1 MKKNSIFSE
10 FLKKLV
16 LTISTILLTNSLI
29 WAQTISGTVKSD
41 QGIKLLGVTVV
52 IKGTT
57 KGTTTDKDGKYVIEA
72 RKNQTLIFS
81 FVGYELQEV
90 AVGDKNS
97 LDVILK
103 EATESLEEVVVTAEN
118 RSVSAQK
125 VPITLDLVTGKTI
138 QKQGVTDLVQ
148 LQAIAPSLNIITNTI
163 FNQINVRG
171 VGSNQGAAEL
181 SDQAVTVGI
190 DGEYINRPVALN
202 AALFDL
208 DRVEV
213 LKGPQ
218 GTLYGRNATAGAVN
232 IIAKKPTQTREADLG
247 LSYGNYNSLKLNGMV
262 NLPLGKIAAV
272 RAAGILNKHDGY
284 RESSGTGAFNGRID
298 NGNMWAARLGLSVNP
313 IKALSIYVAGELSK
327 VDQQAPS
334 QYGVPMGNLTELK
347 DKEPISWTTT
357 LPNDYPV
364 ATAGF
369 MKIDQSAIR
378 GKIAYDFGKAILS
391 YTAGYRNVAMTGYQ
405 PLNGYL
411 PETNSFHNDI
421 SSSTQSHELR
431 LNGETAKL
439 SWQVGGFY
447 GDEDQN
453 TARGL
458 LLVSAAGAFGG
469 QVPFLNFFIR
479 DVNSKTSAIFGQAT
493 YNVNEKLGL
502 TFGIRNTSDKKVL
515 GGGNLASAPFGPPSI
530 IRFFY
535 PNVPTSA
542 TQAGMKPF
550 EGIPTEGSWN
560 RTTWLAGL
568 EYKVDANKLLFAKVS
583 TGYKAGGFDNLGQ
596 YNPESLTAYEIG
608 SKNKFANNKLRLNAS
623 AFYYDYKDQQVTIFI
638 STAIGGAIQ
647 NAGVS
652 TVKGLEID
660 GEYVATRADRF
671 RFSVNFLDAKYDDL
685 KTVAN
690 RVGAAVIERNL
701 AGNVA
706 PMAPKWTLTAGYN
719 HDFKIGKG
727 ILNAGIQTLFKSDYY
742 TTAFNYAMDKQ
753 KAYTKTDINL
763 TYTTQGGKFD
773 IGVFAQNIEDN
784 RIITFSG
791 FNGGNINTYNWIFGS
806 PRLIGAQLNFHL

>member
-1 MKKNSIFSE
+1 MKKNFIFSYPRAKT
-10 FLKKLV
+10 FYSV
-16 LTISTILLTNSLI
+16 IIILLSF
-29 WAQTISGTVKSD
+29 AQSFAQSISGSVRTTN
-41 QGIKLLGVTVV
+41 GEKLSGVSIA

-90 AVGDKNS
+90 AVGDKKQ
-97 LDVILK
+97 LDITLK

-118 RSVSAQK
+118 RSVSAQR
-125 VPITLDLVTGKTI
+125 VPITLDLVTGKAI
-138 QKQGVTDLVQ
+138 QKQGITDLVQ
-148 LQAIAPSLNIITNTI
+148 LQAIAPSLNIVTNTI

-262 NLPLGKIAAV
+262 NLPLGKIVAV

-284 RESSGTGAFNGRID
+284 RDGGAVGKID
-298 NGNMWAARLGLSVNP
+298 NGNMWAARLGLTINP
-313 IKALSIYVAGELSK
+313 TKALSMYVAGEISK
-327 VDQQAPS
+327 IDQQAPS
-334 QYGVPMGNLTELK
+334 QYGVPMANITELK
-347 DKEPISWTTT
+347 DKEPIAWTTP

-378 GKIAYDFGKAILS
+378 GKIAYNFGKAILS
-391 YTAGYRNVAMTGYQ
+391 YTAGYRKVAMTGYQ
-405 PLNGYL
+405 PLNGYV

-421 SSSTQSHELR
+421 ASSTQSHELR

-493 YNVNEKLGL
+493 YNVNEKLGFTL
-502 TFGIRNTSDKKVL
+502 GIRNTSDKKVL

-535 PNVPTSA
+535 PNVPTSP

-560 RTTWLAGL
+560 KTTWLAGL
-568 EYKVDANKLLFAKVS
+568 EYKIDANKMLFAKVS

-596 YNPESLTAYEIG
+596 YNPESLVAYEIG
-608 SKNKFANNKLRLNAS
+608 TKNKFANNKLRLNAS
-623 AFYYDYKDQQVTIFI
+623 AFHYDYKDQQVTIFI

-660 GEYVATRADRF
+660 GEYVATRANRF

-773 IGVFAQNIEDN
+773 IGVFAQNLEDN
-784 RIITFSG
+784 RIITYSS
-791 FNGGNINTYNWIFGS
+791 FNGGTINIYNWIFGS
-806 PRLIGAQLNFHL
+806 PRLIGAQLNLHL

>member
-1 MKKNSIFSE
+1 MNKIFL
-10 FLKKLV
+10 FIRNWQKAAIFFALMLLV
-16 LTISTILLTNSLI
+16 NIYSF
-29 WAQTISGTVKSD
+29 AQITGTVNSD
-41 QGIKLLGVTVV
+41 NGDKLPGVGVV

-57 KGTTTDKDGKYVIEA
+57 KGTTTDKEGNYSIDA
-72 RKNQTLIFS
+72 RQGQTLIFS
-81 FVGYELQEV
+81 FVGFELQEITV
-90 AVGDKNS
+90 KDQKTIN
-97 LDVILK
+97 ITLK
-103 EATESLEEVVVTAEN
+103 EASESLEEVVVTAEN
-118 RSVSAQK
+118 RSVSAQR

-138 QKQGVTDLVQ
+138 QKQGISDLLQ

-232 IIAKKPTQTREADLG
+232 IIAKKPTQAREVDLG
-247 LSYGNYNSLKLNGMV
+247 ASYGNYNSLRLNGMV

-284 RESSGTGAFNGRID
+284 RESSGTGAFNGRFD

-313 IKALSIYVAGELSK
+313 TKALSMYVAGEISK

-334 QYGVPMGNLTELK
+334 QYGVPMANLTELK
-347 DKEPISWTTT
+347 EKEPISWTTT
-357 LPNDYPV
+357 LPKDFPV

-378 GKIAYDFGKAILS
+378 GKIAYDFGKATLS
-391 YTAGYRNVAMTGYQ
+391 YTAGYRKVTMTGYQ
-405 PLNGYL
+405 PLNGYI

-421 SSSTQSHELR
+421 KTATQSHELR

-458 LLVSAAGAFGG
+458 LLPSAAGAFGG

-479 DVNSKTSAIFGQAT
+479 DVNSKTSAVFGQAT
-493 YNVNEKLGL
+493 YNVNEKLGITIGL
-502 TFGIRNTSDKKVL
+502 RNTTDKKVL

-568 EYKVDANKLLFAKVS
+568 EYKVDADKMLFAKVS

-596 YNPESLTAYEIG
+596 YNPESLVAYEIG
-608 SKNKFANNKLRLNAS
+608 TKNKFANNKLRLNAS

-660 GEYVATRADRF
+660 GEYAATKADRF
-671 RFSVNFLDAKYDDL
+671 RFSVNLLDAKYKDL

-690 RVGAAVIERNL
+690 RVNAAVTERNL

-706 PMAPKWTLTAGYN
+706 PMAPKVTLTAGYN
-719 HDFKIGKG
+719 HDFKVGKG
-727 ILNAGIQTLFKSDYY
+727 VLNAGIQTLFKSEYY

-753 KAYTKTDINL
+753 KSYTKTDLNI
-763 TYTTQGGKFD
+763 TYTAKGGKFD
-773 IGVFAQNIEDN
+773 VGVFAQNLEDN
-784 RIITFSG
+784 RILNYSS
-791 FNGGNINTYNWIFGS
+791 FNGGTINIYNWIFGS
-806 PRLIGAQLNFHL
+806 PRLIGVQLNFHL

>member
-1 MKKNSIFSE
+1 MKKNLLFCNIQQKTLLSLLLF
-10 FLKKLV
+10 
-16 LTISTILLTNSLI
+16 LLTSAVLFGQN
-29 WAQTISGTVKSD
+29 ISGTVKAAN
-41 QGIKLLGVTVV
+41 GENLPGVSVV

-57 KGTTTDKDGKYVIEA
+57 KGTTTNRDGNYSIEA

-90 AVGDKNS
+90 AVGDQTNINLS
-97 LDVILK
+97 LK
-103 EATESLEEVVVTAEN
+103 EATASLEEVVVTAEN
-118 RSVSAQK
+118 RSVSAQR
-125 VPITLDLVTGKTI
+125 VPITMDLVTGKTI

-232 IIAKKPTQTREADLG
+232 IIAKKPTQAREVDLG
-247 LSYGNYNSLKLNGMV
+247 ASYGNYNSMKFNGMV
-262 NLPLGKIAAV
+262 NLPLGKIAAI
-272 RAAGILNKHDGY
+272 RAAGILSKHDGY
-284 RESSGTGAFNGRID
+284 RDGGAIGRID
-298 NGNMWAARLGLSVNP
+298 NGNMWAARLGLSLNP
-313 IKALSIYVAGELSK
+313 TKALSIYVAGEISK

-347 DKEPISWTTT
+347 EKEPISWTVP

-378 GKIAYDFGKAILS
+378 GKMAYDFGKAILS
-391 YTAGYRNVAMTGYQ
+391 YTAGFRKVDMIGYQ

-421 SSSTQSHELR
+421 ASATQSHELR

-439 SWQVGGFY
+439 NWQIGGFY
-447 GDEDQN
+447 GNEDQN
-453 TARGL
+453 SARGL
-458 LLVSAAGAFGG
+458 LLPSAAGAFGG
-469 QVPFLNFFIR
+469 QVPFLNFFLR
-479 DVNSKTSAIFGQAT
+479 DVNSKTSAVFAQAT
-493 YNVNEKLGL
+493 YNVNEKLGITIGL
-502 TFGIRNTSDKKVL
+502 RNTSDKKL
-515 GGGNLASAPFGPPSI
+515 LEGGNLASAPFGPPSI

-550 EGIPTEGSWN
+550 SGIPTEGSWN

-568 EYKVDANKLLFAKVS
+568 EYKLDANKLLFAKVS
-583 TGYKAGGFDNLGQ
+583 SGYKAGGFDNLGQ
-596 YNPESLTAYEIG
+596 YNPESLLAYEIG
-608 SKNKFANNKLRLNAS
+608 TKNKFANNKLRLNAS

-638 STAIGGAIQ
+638 STAVGGAIQ

-660 GEYVATRADRF
+660 GEYAATKADRF
-671 RFSVNFLDAKYDDL
+671 RFSVNLLDATYKDL

-690 RVGAAVIERNL
+690 RVNAAVIERNL

-706 PMAPKWTLTAGYN
+706 PMAPKMTLTAGYN
-719 HDFKIGKG
+719 HDFNVGKG
-727 ILNAGIQTLFKSDYY
+727 VLNAGIQTLFKSDYY
-742 TTAFNYAMDKQ
+742 ISAFNYAMDRQ
-753 KAYTKTDINL
+753 KAYTKTDMNV
-763 TYTTQGGKFD
+763 TYTAKGGKFD
-773 IGVFAQNIEDN
+773 IGVFAQNLEDN
-784 RIITFSG
+784 RILNYAS
-791 FNGGNINTYNWIFGS
+791 FNGGTINTYNWIFGA
-806 PRLIGAQLNFHL
+806 PRLMGLQANVRF

>member
-1 MKKNSIFSE
+1 MKKTTFNQSQWQNTL
-10 FLKKLV
+10 FLG
-16 LTISTILLTNSLI
+16 ILFLLSSSFAI
-29 WAQTISGTVKSD
+29 GQTISGKVIDS
-41 QGIKLLGVTVV
+41 QVNALPGVSIV

-57 KGTTTDKDGKYVIEA
+57 KGTTTDRDGKYSIDA
-72 RKNQTLIFS
+72 RKGQSLIFS

-90 AVGDKNS
+90 AVVDQKAI
-97 LDVILK
+97 DITLK
-103 EATESLEEVVVTAEN
+103 EAAASLEEVVVTAEN
-118 RSVSAQK
+118 RSVSAQR
-125 VPITLDLVTGKTI
+125 VPITLDLVTGKAI
-138 QKQGVTDLVQ
+138 QKQGITDLLQ

-247 LSYGNYNSLKLNGMV
+247 ASYGNYNSLRLNGMV

-284 RESSGTGAFNGRID
+284 RDGGAVGRID
-298 NGNMWAARLGLSVNP
+298 NGNMWAARLGLSANP
-313 IKALSIYVAGELSK
+313 TKALSIYVAGEMSK

-391 YTAGYRNVAMTGYQ
+391 YTAGYRKVGMTGYQ

-421 SSSTQSHELR
+421 KSATQSHELR
-431 LNGETAKL
+431 LNGETDKL

-458 LLVSAAGAFGG
+458 LLVSAAGAFNG

-493 YNVNEKLGL
+493 YNVNEKLGITL
-502 TFGIRNTSDKKVL
+502 GLRNTSDKKVL
-515 GGGNLASAPFGPPSI
+515 GGGNLAAAPFGPPTI
-530 IRFFY
+530 VRFFY
-535 PNVPTSA
+535 PNVPTSP
-542 TQAGMKPF
+542 TQSGMKPF

-560 RTTWLAGL
+560 RTTWLVGL
-568 EYKVDANKLLFAKVS
+568 EYKIDANKMLFAKVS

-596 YNPESLTAYEIG
+596 YNPESLVSYEIG
-608 SKNKFANNKLRLNAS
+608 TKNKFANNKLRLNAS

-660 GEYVATRADRF
+660 GEYAATKADRF
-671 RFSVNFLDAKYDDL
+671 RFSVNLLDAKYKDL

-701 AGNVA
+701 EGNVA
-706 PMAPKWTLTAGYN
+706 PMAPKVTLTAGYN
-719 HDFKIGKG
+719 HDFKVGKG
-727 ILNAGIQTLFKSDYY
+727 VLNAGIQTLFKSEYY
-742 TTAFNYAMDKQ
+742 TTAFNYAMDRQ

-763 TYTTQGGKFD
+763 TYSTQSGKFD
-773 IGVFAQNIEDN
+773 IGVFAQNLEDN

-791 FNGGNINTYNWIFGS
+791 FNGGTINTYNWIFGS
-806 PRLIGAQLNFHL
+806 PRLIGAQLNVRL

>member
-1 MKKNSIFSE
+1 MKKNFIFSYPRAKT
-10 FLKKLV
+10 FYSV
-16 LTISTILLTNSLI
+16 IIILLSF
-29 WAQTISGTVKSD
+29 AQSFAQSISGSVRTTN
-41 QGIKLLGVTVV
+41 GEKLSGVSIA

-57 KGTTTDKDGKYVIEA
+57 KGTTTDKDGKFVIEA
-72 RKNQTLIFS
+72 RKNQALIFT

-90 AVGDKNS
+90 AIGDKKQ
-97 LDVILK
+97 LDITLK

-118 RSVSAQK
+118 RSVSAQR
-125 VPITLDLVTGKTI
+125 VPITMDLVSGKTI
-138 QKQGVTDLVQ
+138 QKQGITDLVQ
-148 LQAIAPSLNIITNTI
+148 LQAIAPSLNIVTNTI

-284 RESSGTGAFNGRID
+284 RDGGTVGRID
-298 NGNMWAARLGLSVNP
+298 NGNMWAARLGFNINP
-313 IKALSIYVAGELSK
+313 TKALSMYAAGEISK
-327 VDQQAPS
+327 IDQQAPS

-347 DKEPISWTTT
+347 DKEPISWTTP

-378 GKIAYDFGKAILS
+378 GKIAYDFGKATLTYS
-391 YTAGYRNVAMTGYQ
+391 AGYRKVDMTGYQ

-421 SSSTQSHELR
+421 KSSTQSHELR

-458 LLVSAAGAFGG
+458 LLVSAAGAFNG

-479 DVNSKTSAIFGQAT
+479 DVNSRTSAIFGQAT
-493 YNVNEKLGL
+493 YNINEKLGL
-502 TFGIRNTSDKKVL
+502 TLGIRNTSDKKVL

-568 EYKVDANKLLFAKVS
+568 EYKIDANKMLFAKVS

-596 YNPESLTAYEIG
+596 YNPESLVAYEIG
-608 SKNKFANNKLRLNAS
+608 TKNKFANNKLRLNAS
-623 AFYYDYKDQQVTIFI
+623 AFHYDYTDQQVTIFI
-638 STAIGGAIQ
+638 STDIGGAIQ

-652 TVKGLEID
+652 TVDGLEID
-660 GEYVATRADRF
+660 GEYVATKADRF
-671 RFSVNFLDAKYDDL
+671 RFSINFLDATYKDL
-685 KTVAN
+685 KTIAN
-690 RVGAAVIERNL
+690 RVGATVIERNL

-742 TTAFNYAMDKQ
+742 ATAFNYAMDKQ
-753 KAYTKTDINL
+753 GAYTKTDINL
-763 TYTTQGGKFD
+763 TYTTKGGKFD
-773 IGVFAQNIEDN
+773 IGIFAQNLEDN

-791 FNGGNINTYNWIFGS
+791 FNGGTINTYNWIFGS
-806 PRLIGAQLNFHL
+806 PRLIGAQLNLHL

>member
-1 MKKNSIFSE
+1 MNKIFLFSRNWQKNIV
-10 FLKKLV
+10 FLAFL
-16 LTISTILLTNSLI
+16 LLTSVLSM
-29 WAQTISGTVKSD
+29 AQTISGTVNSD
-41 QGIKLLGVTVV
+41 KGDKLPGVSIV

-57 KGTTTDKDGKYVIEA
+57 KGTTTDKDGNYSIDA
-72 RKNQTLIFS
+72 RKGQSLIFS

-90 AVGDKNS
+90 AVADQNTINTS
-97 LDVILK
+97 LK

-118 RSVSAQK
+118 RSVSAQR

-138 QKQGVTDLVQ
+138 QKQGITDLVQ

-232 IIAKKPTQTREADLG
+232 IIAKKPTQTREVDLG
-247 LSYGNYNSLKLNGMV
+247 ASYGNYNSLRLNGMV

-272 RAAGILNKHDGY
+272 RAAGILSKHDGY
-284 RESSGTGAFNGRID
+284 RDGGAVGRID
-298 NGNMWAARLGLSVNP
+298 NGNMWAARLGFNVNP
-313 IKALSIYVAGELSK
+313 TKALSIYVAGEISK
-327 VDQQAPS
+327 TDQQAPS

-357 LPNDYPV
+357 LPKDYPV

-378 GKIAYDFGKAILS
+378 GKIAYDFGKATLTYS
-391 YTAGYRNVAMTGYQ
+391 AGYRKVDMTGYQ

-421 SSSTQSHELR
+421 KTSTQSHELR

-479 DVNSKTSAIFGQAT
+479 DVNSKTSAVFGQAT

-502 TFGIRNTSDKKVL
+502 TLGIRNTSDKKVL

-535 PNVPTSA
+535 PNVPTSG

-568 EYKVDANKLLFAKVS
+568 EYKVDANKMLFAKVS

-608 SKNKFANNKLRLNAS
+608 TKNKFANNKLRLNAS

-660 GEYVATRADRF
+660 GEYALSKADRF
-671 RFSVNFLDAKYDDL
+671 RFSVNLLDATYKDL

-690 RVGAAVIERNL
+690 RVNAAVIERNL

-706 PMAPKWTLTAGYN
+706 PMAPKVTLTAGYN
-719 HDFKIGKG
+719 HDFKVGKG
-727 ILNAGIQTLFKSDYY
+727 VLNAGIQTLFKSDYY

-753 KAYTKTDINL
+753 KAYTKTDLNI
-763 TYTTQGGKFD
+763 TYTAKGGKFD
-773 IGVFAQNIEDN
+773 IGVFAQNLEDN

-806 PRLIGAQLNFHL
+806 PRLVGAQLNFHL